1 MASIQ
6 EEDVPMRTVEA
17 LMDDIDKEPVSTMPR
32 QKVRQVH
39 AQARKIIEGLGLPI
53 TSVNLNKELK
63 RINHDIVAI
72 QKEVKI
78 NEDAETVKL
87 LLKNKEDLEK
97 LRLQA
102 ELDLLRTT
110 YENTPLGRGQKS
122 QPLPQSSRGHFE
134 QGEGEEEGNK
144 RAFIEPSR
152 ELVVH
157 VEGAQ
162 PTTHPN
168 ALGSLKKSFR
178 EKRLRKERKKS
189 SSFMGFDQYHK
200 VQTSKQSVGKGEET
214 G

>member
-78 NEDAETVKL
+78 NEDPETVKL

-122 QPLPQSSRGHFE
+122 RPLPQSSRGHFE
-134 QGEGEEEGNK
+134 QGETGEEGNK
-144 RAFIEPSR
+144 
-152 ELVVH
+152 
-157 VEGAQ
+157 
-162 PTTHPN
+162 
-168 ALGSLKKSFR
+168 
-178 EKRLRKERKKS
+178 
-189 SSFMGFDQYHK
+189 
-200 VQTSKQSVGKGEET
+200 
-214 G
+214 